1 MRAERGSFVC
11 SFVFTSLLYL
21 FSISIFAIML
31 CVKALD
37 DVWTIIGLKRH
48 LVLKIWTLQI
58 PSLGAFL
65 YNNNKKTNKQ
75 QQQQKQKNRKPFC
88 PSESAVGGYP
98 LWCGHKW
105 DFFFPPRV
113 PIGWLWLTEGGVR
126 QRGPVRSEALQ
137 SGGAHTPTAHSSFT
151 PDCGA
156 QWDVEDLVTL
166 RSTWPHLQNR
176 FKTWAV
182 SQRWRSQ
189 QTLND

>member
-37 DVWTIIGLKRH
+37 PCVDNHWFEAPSSAQNLNPTDTITGCLS
-48 LVLKIWTLQI
+48 VQQQQ
-58 PSLGAFL
+58 
-65 YNNNKKTNKQ
+65 NKQ
-75 QQQQKQKNRKPFC
+75 TKQQQKQKNRKPFC

-176 FKTWAV
+176 FKT
-182 SQRWRSQ
+182 
-189 QTLND
+189 